1 MKKKKTAELESLLA
15 IENSRVAHNKKLA
28 TTKLSKP
35 LVKIVEVHS
44 P

>member
-1 MKKKKTAELESLLA
+1 MKKKKTAELQSLLA
-15 IENSRVAHNKKLA
+15 IENRTSNQKLQA
-28 TTKLSKP
+28 NTKLSKP